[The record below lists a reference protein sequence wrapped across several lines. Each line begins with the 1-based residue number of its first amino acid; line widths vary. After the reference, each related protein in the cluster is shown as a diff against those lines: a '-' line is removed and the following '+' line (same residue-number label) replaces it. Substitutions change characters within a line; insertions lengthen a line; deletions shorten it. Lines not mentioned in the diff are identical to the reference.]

1 MINSDSVSIAVSGEI
16 TSPQLKLFVER
27 QAALMSSPADSD
39 LLIKDSPAGIIL
51 YWRRGQQKELEFFID
66 IDKFCRQ
73 QKTFPAPKHAGLSQ
87 AIGRK
92 TKHVIDATAGWGSDA
107 LLLCAQGYR
116 VTLVERSPLM
126 ALMLTDAMFRL
137 SNTSWAR
144 QHAVAIPRVIEAD
157 AIKLLGSRKL
167 TAECVYLDP
176 MFPAKRKKS
185 AAANKNMQLLQWL
198 VGADQDAGQLVSVC
212 IAAGYPRIVVKR
224 PNYAAPLRSNPSTT
238 FAGKLVHYDV
248 YLNPARRPGE

>member
-1 MINSDSVSIAVSGEI
+1 MINSGSVSIAVSGEI
-16 TSPQLKLFVER
+16 TSPQLKLFVED
-27 QAALMSSPADSD
+27 QAALISSPADSD

-116 VTLVERSPLM
+116 
-126 ALMLTDAMFRL
+126 
-137 SNTSWAR
+137 
-144 QHAVAIPRVIEAD
+144 
-157 AIKLLGSRKL
+157 
-167 TAECVYLDP
+167 
-176 MFPAKRKKS
+176 
-185 AAANKNMQLLQWL
+185 
-198 VGADQDAGQLVSVC
+198 
-212 IAAGYPRIVVKR
+212 
-224 PNYAAPLRSNPSTT
+224 
-238 FAGKLVHYDV
+238 
-248 YLNPARRPGE
+248 